1 MRILIAEDDKGVL
14 ESYKRIL
21 ESRNHQVWT
30 AGDGEICIQV
40 YRQELD
46 KLRNSGTKSQPFNVV
61 ILDYKMPKKNG
72 LETAIEVFKLIP
84 DQRIIFASV
93 YTKDIILSSTMK
105 LKHDIEILQKPFS
118 FDVLI
123 DMIEDKEVFEQLESF
138 GINISDLKDRIL
150 SHRQLT
156 KLLED
161 LVKVETK
168 YFKL

>member
-1 MRILIAEDDKGVL
+1 MRILIAEDDKSVL
-14 ESYKRIL
+14 ESYKRML
-21 ESRNHQVWT
+21 ESRNHQVW
-30 AGDGEICIQV
+30 AAEDGERCIQI

-46 KLRNSGTKSQPFNVV
+46 KLCNSDTKSQPFYAV

-72 LETAIEVFKLIP
+72 LETAIEIFELVP
-84 DQRIIFASV
+84 DQRIIFASA

-105 LKHDIEILQKPFS
+105 LKYGIEMLQKPFS

-123 DMIEDKEVFEQLESF
+123 DMVEDREVFEQLESF
-138 GINISDLKDRIL
+138 GIHISELKERVL

-156 KLLED
+156 KLLEE

-168 YFKL
+168 YFK